1 MNRTQTV
8 AFVLPAVM
16 CAGCV
21 ESTPALRSQPSVVD
35 SAGIEIVTNTP
46 AGMEMT
52 EAWSL
57 SGKPVIAIGAGAAPK
72 TPLFHVAAV
81 TPLSDGR
88 VGVGTNTPP
97 RALVFD
103 SAGTLVAALGGAG
116 EGPGE
121 FGSVASIVPLAADS
135 LGVWDADRR
144 RLSVFTGDGV
154 FARDVDLTGLAPGR
168 SPNVLVPGGTSALL
182 ATGDGDLVLFG
193 IGIFDQERGV
203 KRPKSPTYRIT
214 SGGEQLAQLGSF
226 PGMATYLGPAG
237 GAFVP
242 FGAMSCGSA
251 GGGKVVIGTA
261 DETELLVYGAPG
273 SLERIVRWPDHDR
286 TVGGPFLAR
295 WSQLLDKWLQTQAPV
310 QRDRLREYANRLP
323 KAKQFPAYEGVIV
336 ADDGTIWVG
345 EYPGPVGAGMARQLI
360 RTPSRHWQV
369 FGPDGA
375 AVAAIPMPEGFQPSA
390 VHDGLVWGVHT
401 DEMDVESVRAYQ
413 IEHP

>member
-88 VGVGTNTPP
+88 VGV
-97 RALVFD
+97 
-103 SAGTLVAALGGAG
+103 
-116 EGPGE
+116 
-121 FGSVASIVPLAADS
+121 
-135 LGVWDADRR
+135 GVWDADRR